1 MRFLCLFFMVT
12 AAAFS
17 QPAWSPL
24 PNIPISG
31 TFNRYDDVFFLDEN
45 LGWAANGSDAT
56 IYKTVDGGE
65 NWILQFSEADL
76 GSPNYYFRNVEFLN
90 ENIGFVGTLNGEF
103 FKTSNGGTSWELV
116 TNIPTNPVAICGL
129 DCVGANTI
137 YGCGAYFWPAFIIKS
152 SDSGA
157 TWTFKDMSA
166 YADALVEVLFVDEN
180 IGFASGQKDGVG
192 GIILKTEDGGETWS
206 NIYNTNINGEYVWKL
221 QILSDNPNIIFASVE
236 SIAPM
241 NGKLLKSID
250 FGVSWISKEVPD
262 SNIQAVGFVSASH
275 GFMGGH
281 HTGFLE
287 TFNAGTTW
295 TPTAVG
301 SNLNRIFFI
310 GNIAYAAGSTIYK
323 FSDNLA
329 VPDFPEHPRK
339 ALQAI
344 ISPNPVKDK
353 LNISVEF
360 LQSDHI
366 RFELFDSDGRMLSEL
381 YNAEISGGGL
391 KRFSFDFKFPTGS
404 YILNM
409 HTNTGRQSIKFVH

>member
-1 MRFLCLFFMVT
+1 MVT

-129 DCVGANTI
+129 DCVGTSTI

-250 FGVSWISKEVPD
+250 FGASWISKEVPD

-287 TFNAGTTW
+287 TFDAGTTW

-310 GNIAYAAGSTIYK
+310 GNIAYAAGFTIYK

-344 ISPNPVKDK
+344 ISPNPVKEK

-381 YNAEISGGGL
+381 YNVEISGGGL
-391 KRFSFDFKFPTGS
+391 KRFSFDFKFPNGS